1 MAREEFHPKRNQARQ
16 KLSTLPRTRF
26 KDLASDVFFELERR
40 FPDLKE
46 EFRPEAI
53 AREKEMEA
61 RKAAEE
67 EEERERLAREKAREE
82 EEERVRKEEEEKGL
96 APKPSTSDVIV
107 PAKST
112 LVEEE
117 IAVPY
122 ANGELPNKKSGS
134 GNNRLLGGRGSNSS
148 GSDEELD
155 LDRSRNA
162 TRDSAST
169 SAREMD
175 GYDNEHDPNRNTMFS
190 QSSVGTGFL
199 NGYANS
205 ATGTQSQH
213 SPHLGRASQA
223 EGPNMFGIEKL
234 RSDYEF
240 RIATLQQRVGAL
252 EAQNAELKE
261 SAENQAEDERVS
273 LLIRKAHTFIF
284 RSVLTS
290 FLSSVFLIL
299 LF

>member
-1 MAREEFHPKRNQARQ
+1 MPSLSTLGSPHLIAREEFHPKRNQARQ

-53 AREKEMEA
+53 IREREMEQ

-67 EEERERLAREKAREE
+67 EEEKERLSREKVREE
-82 EEERVRKEEEEKGL
+82 EEERVRREEEAKGL

-112 LVEEE
+112 LVEEP

-122 ANGELPNKKSGS
+122 ANGDPSNQKPRS
-134 GNNRLLGGRGSNSS
+134 GNARLLGGRGSRSS

-175 GYDNEHDPNRNTMFS
+175 GEDNEHDNNRNTMFS

-205 ATGTQSQH
+205 ATGTQS

-252 EAQNAELKE
+252 EAQNVELKE
-261 SAENQAEDERVS
+261 GAESRVEEEKVS
-273 LLIRKAHTFIF
+273 RF
-284 RSVLTS
+284 RRCACESS
-290 FLSSVFLIL
+290 FE
-299 LF
+299 